1 MNKIIFLA
9 AIIVLSA
16 GLVFSQDE
24 PVYSPYESPYILDNQ
39 STFVNYEKTLEMAI
53 QHKFGTVENGIT
65 DIYGLY
71 SSANIRIGFD
81 YVPIKNLQIGYGLTR
96 TEMTHDFNLKYVV
109 FEQTQSN
116 SKPFALAVYGNLGIN
131 GLEKE
136 QLGANNAFPQRLSM
150 FGQLLMSRKF
160 GDYLTIQ
167 LGGSYSHFNMVD
179 VDKYDYDRVAIHFS
193 GRYKLAGT
201 GAIVVNYDQPL
212 DALRLTRDEQVDL
225 NPNISFGY
233 EFFTGTHDFQIYM
246 GYTNHLLQQ
255 HAMVKENKEF
265 EFEMFN
271 IGFLITRLWAL

>member
-9 AIIVLSA
+9 AIIVLNS
-16 GLVFSQDE
+16 GLLFSQDE
-24 PVYSPYESPYILDNQ
+24 PVYSPFESPYILDNQ
-39 STFVNYEKTLEMAI
+39 NTFVNMEKTLQMAI
-53 QHKFGTVENGIT
+53 QHKFGTFENKMS

-96 TEMTHDFNLKYVV
+96 TEMTHDFNLKYTV

-131 GLEKE
+131 GMEKE
-136 QLGANNAFPQRLSM
+136 QLGVNSEFPRRLSM

-160 GDYLTIQ
+160 GESLTLQ

-179 VDKYDYDRVAIHFS
+179 IAKYDYDRIAVHFS
-193 GRYKLAGT
+193 GRFKLAGT
-201 GAIVVNYDQPL
+201 GAIIINYDQPL
-212 DALRLTRDEQVDL
+212 DLLRLSGHEDFDL
-225 NPNISFGY
+225 NPNISVGY
-233 EFFTGTHDFQIYM
+233 EFFTGTHDFQIFM

-255 HAMVKENKEF
+255 HAMIKEGKDF

-271 IGFLITRLWAL
+271 FGFLITRLWPF